1 MPSAVGGMCPQDLTS
16 GAYGTYT
23 WPSTGGGSIANQSC
37 QYGSTASQ
45 EDSTASQEGSGGD
58 LGEFGFELA
67 QRVCNTTGNW
77 EEPSFNGCQSGEL
90 T

>member
-1 MPSAVGGMCPQDLTS
+1 MCPQDLTS

-23 WPSTGGGSIANQSC
+23 WSSTGGGSIAYQSC

-45 EDSTASQEGSGGD
+45 EGSTASQEGSGGG
-58 LGEFGFELA
+58 LGEFELELA
-67 QRVCNTTGNW
+67 QRACNTMGIW
-77 EEPSFNGCQSGEL
+77 EESSFSNCQSGEL